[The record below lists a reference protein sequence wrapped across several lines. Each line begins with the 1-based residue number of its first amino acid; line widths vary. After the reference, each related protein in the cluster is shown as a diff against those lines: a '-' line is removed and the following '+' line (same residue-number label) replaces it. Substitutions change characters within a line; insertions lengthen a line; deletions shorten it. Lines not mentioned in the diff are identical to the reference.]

1 VFRQLTALLL
11 FVFASAAHAIPNCSV
26 SSADANFGVYDNTA
40 GAPLDSTSGS
50 ITVTCSDNALSA
62 PRSMYYE
69 IKLGAGGSGNY
80 APRVMPNGGFNLN
93 YYLYR
98 SASYNAG
105 NVWGDATS
113 GSSFTLAACI
123 TVPAGGSPSSPS
135 VHLVHGRIPAAQT
148 PVAVGRYADTL
159 SVSVVLYGDCASGT
173 AAPTTLIS
181 SPVLA
186 VQADVLAKC
195 IIATGPYNMD
205 FGDYTRGGGAKT
217 ADAKIGVTCPANT
230 SYSIALSGLEG
241 GNRYLVRGANRLE
254 YNLYANAG
262 RTSIIGE
269 TERVDTIDGIG
280 TGLRVDTTI
289 YGLLP
294 DSTANQTVP
303 PGLYQAVVTITVSY

>member
-1 VFRQLTALLL
+1 MFRQIVALLL
-11 FVFASAAHAIPNCSV
+11 FVFANLAHALPSCTV
-26 SSADANFGVYDNTA
+26 STADANFGVYDNTA
-40 GAPLDSTSGS
+40 GSPLDSTSGS
-50 ITVTCSDNALSA
+50 ITVTCSDTALST

-69 IKLGAGGSGNY
+69 IKLGAGGGGSY
-80 APRVMPNGGFNLN
+80 APRVMPNGSFNLN

-105 NVWGDATS
+105 NVWGDATT
-113 GSSFTLAACI
+113 GSSFTLASCI
-123 TVPAGGSPSSPS
+123 TVPAGGSPSIPA

-159 SVSVVLYGDCASGT
+159 SVSMVLYGDCASGT
-173 AAPTTLIS
+173 AAPSTLIS
-181 SPVLA
+181 SPLLA
-186 VQADVLAKC
+186 VQADVIPKC

-205 FGDYTRGGGAKT
+205 FGDYTRGGGGKT

-230 SYSIALSGLEG
+230 SYSIALSGLESG
-241 GNRYLVRGANRLE
+241 IRYLVRGANRLE
-254 YNLYANAG
+254 YNLYSNAG
-262 RTSIIGE
+262 LTSVVGE
-269 TERVDTIDGIG
+269 TDRVDTIDGIG

-289 YGLLP
+289 YGRLP